1 MWSYNYPNELYHHGV
16 LGMKWGKHSAGKS
29 VSKAASSVGDRFK
42 STGKMG
48 LNYYTHPIITSKA
61 VSESQKSNSFDTKMR
76 RTYGYQTTK
85 EIKDINA
92 RVDSQIAAKKAKQA
106 AKAEAKAE
114 AIKNMKAAKT
124 EKEYQAASK
133 KYADSLIANSA
144 DKTPKAWLA
153 EAGKLTINQYTH
165 PIITERADRASKN
178 ADTLGNMIRRD
189 TLYQNTNDLRDVNR
203 RIYKEIMDSKA
214 PKA

>member
-1 MWSYNYPNELYHHGV
+1 MWSYNYSDELYHHGV

-61 VSESQKSNSFDTKMR
+61 VSESQKSNSFGTKMR

-106 AKAEAKAE
+106 AKAEAKLSVDNSKNLKLSDVKKKNIDTGIRVGTNML
-114 AIKNMKAAKT
+114 AIYGAYK
-124 EKEYQAASK
+124 
-133 KYADSLIANSA
+133 
-144 DKTPKAWLA
+144 LA
-153 EAGKLTINQYTH
+153 E
-165 PIITERADRASKN
+165 N
-178 ADTLGNMIRRD
+178 AFGN
-189 TLYQNTNDLRDVNR
+189 L
-203 RIYKEIMDSKA
+203 
-214 PKA
+214 

>member
-1 MWSYNYPNELYHHGV
+1 MWQYNYSDELYHHGV
-16 LGMKWGKHSAGKS
+16 LGMKWGKHSAGES

-61 VSESQKSNSFDTKMR
+61 VSESQKSNSVGTKMR

-106 AKAEAKAE
+106 AKAEAKLLVDNS
-114 AIKNMKAAKT
+114 KNLKLSDVKKKNIDTGIRIGTDMLAAYGAYK
-124 EKEYQAASK
+124 
-133 KYADSLIANSA
+133 
-144 DKTPKAWLA
+144 LA
-153 EAGKLTINQYTH
+153 E
-165 PIITERADRASKN
+165 N
-178 ADTLGNMIRRD
+178 AFGNF
-189 TLYQNTNDLRDVNR
+189 
-203 RIYKEIMDSKA
+203 
-214 PKA
+214 

>member
-1 MWSYNYPNELYHHGV
+1 MWQYNYPDELYHHGV

-61 VSESQKSNSFDTKMR
+61 VSESQKSNSFGTKMR
-76 RTYGYQTTK
+76 RTYGYQSTK

-106 AKAEAKAE
+106 ANAEAKLSVDNS
-114 AIKNMKAAKT
+114 KNLKLSDVKKKNIDTGIRIGTDMLAAYGAYK
-124 EKEYQAASK
+124 
-133 KYADSLIANSA
+133 
-144 DKTPKAWLA
+144 LA
-153 EAGKLTINQYTH
+153 E
-165 PIITERADRASKN
+165 N
-178 ADTLGNMIRRD
+178 AFGN
-189 TLYQNTNDLRDVNR
+189 L
-203 RIYKEIMDSKA
+203 
-214 PKA
+214 